1 MGFFPSDYLPATGS
15 DSKTPNEKYLETR
28 HLKEDGESVTLR
40 PCGTFDSGHVIAGWY
55 YFTMEGQ
62 PRRFRVYPGGFES
75 DIGLT
80 YAGKTQGTGE
90 KDRPK
95 YFLSFV
101 ALCKERDDFVI
112 VTFDKKGLRE
122 QFEEILSIEDYTQV
136 ESGMGNFF
144 LTLKRK
150 GAGLDTSWMLTPTLK
165 APTRADEKRW
175 LDVKDKIWVPALYDG
190 ADPFAGKP
198 SDGRPQGL
206 PPTHRDPETGADTEV
221 AVEAMPAAGW

>member
-1 MGFFPSDYLPATGS
+1 MD
-15 DSKTPNEKYLETR
+15 
-28 HLKEDGESVTLR
+28 
-40 PCGTFDSGHVIAGWY
+40 
-55 YFTMEGQ
+55 GQ
-62 PRRFRVYPGGFES
+62 PRRFRVFPEGFES

-122 QFEEILSIEDYTQV
+122 QLEEILSMEDYTQV
-136 ESGMGNFF
+136 ESGMANFF

-150 GAGLDTSWMLTPTLK
+150 GKGTDTSWLLTPTLK

-175 LDVKDKIWVPALYDG
+175 LDVKDRIWVPALYEG
-190 ADPFAGKP
+190 ADPFAGRP

-206 PPTHRDPETGADTEV
+206 PPTHRDSETGADTEV

>member
-1 MGFFPSDYLPATGS
+1 MGFLPTDYRPAAGS
-15 DSKTPNEKYLETR
+15 DSKAANEKYFETR
-28 HLKEDGESVTLR
+28 QLKEDGDTITLR
-40 PCGTFDSGHVIAGWY
+40 PCGTHDSGHVIAGWY
-55 YFTMEGQ
+55 YFTMDGQ
-62 PRRFRVYPGGFES
+62 PRRFRVFPENYES

-112 VTFDKKGLRE
+112 ATFDKKGLRE
-122 QFEEILSIEDYTQV
+122 QLEEILSMDDYGQV
-136 ESGMGNFF
+136 DSGLANFF
-144 LTLKRK
+144 VTIKRR
-150 GAGLDTSWMLTPTLK
+150 GAGKDTSWLLTPTLK

-175 LDVKDKIWVPALYDG
+175 LDARDRIWVPALYDG
-190 ADPFAGKP
+190 ADPWAGRP
-198 SDGRPQGL
+198 SEGRPQGL

-221 AVEAMPAAGW
+221 AVDAMPAGSW